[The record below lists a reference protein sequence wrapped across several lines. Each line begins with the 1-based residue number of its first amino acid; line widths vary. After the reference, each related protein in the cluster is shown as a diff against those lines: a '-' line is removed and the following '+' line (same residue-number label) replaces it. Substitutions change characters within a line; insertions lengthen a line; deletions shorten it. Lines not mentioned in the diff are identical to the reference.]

1 MTYDIE
7 DLSVV
12 FLWTQHG
19 QLLKSLCEAE
29 YFEPAQKFGPNKVMQ
44 QVGVAKAREKAIN
57 ELKELDYQET
67 IGEENL
73 MLGRYGKKDEL
84 NTADDY
90 YNNNEIPMK
99 KVSGSDVLPDN
110 NKGGDLG
117 NYRSE
122 W

>member
-1 MTYDIE
+1 MGCNWCPTCE
-7 DLSVV
+7 D
-12 FLWTQHG
+12 
-19 QLLKSLCEAE
+19 
-29 YFEPAQKFGPNKVMQ
+29 
-44 QVGVAKAREKAIN
+44 
-57 ELKELDYQET
+57 
-67 IGEENL
+67 
-73 MLGRYGKKDEL
+73 
-84 NTADDY
+84 TADDY